1 MLLKYREVLL
11 YPVSIKMSL
20 DMDDEVITLGDS
32 SDEDEEVEIVEE
44 KRLSPD
50 LGANSKLA
58 KEQLEDIVKKRLEE
72 VLFSFYLFF

>member
-1 MLLKYREVLL
+1 
-11 YPVSIKMSL
+11 MSL

-72 VLFSFYLFF
+72 VHFPFYLFFLTFFFS